1 MLLTYGNKRPHIRK
15 NCPLSIA
22 KSFHRHLQIP
32 TSFKNSTKTQ
42 YIICCDFNNVVRNG
56 KLQSVRFLE
65 LDLIVVRNFLWEA
78 LYEKGPGLNIV
89 FMEYCA
95 AFCASPIASSSIL
108 NLREFSISRSLKISL
123 LILF

>member
-1 MLLTYGNKRPHIRK
+1 MVTNVHTSAKIVHFRLRNRFTVTYK
-15 NCPLSIA
+15 
-22 KSFHRHLQIP
+22 
-32 TSFKNSTKTQ
+32 FKNSTQTQ